1 MPQEYGRLNL
11 FRSEKKCYNGDKM
24 KNKCSRAAFV
34 LMTGLLTAMM
44 FIGCSSG
51 GKLDREPSPVK
62 MTESM
67 QREYN
72 YALTEATKQKLFG
85 NFKQAA
91 ALYMK
96 CVEVNPSSDVA
107 HFQLAGIYMIG
118 RDYNAARKMNLK
130 ATQLAPD
137 NYWYKIQLSQ
147 LYLMAQMP
155 DSAALVYEDI
165 IKRWPDKIEVKYEL
179 CRLYSEIGKT
189 ARALKMLNDIEKE
202 NGISE
207 PVSMLKEQIYARE
220 GKYDMAIDELNALI
234 EVAPEDIR
242 YLGIL
247 AELYT
252 SIERKE
258 DAKATYK
265 RIFEIEPDNG
275 IAQLSMA
282 EFYRLDKDREKQF
295 EYLNT
300 AFRNESLPIDR
311 KMGVLIEFLT
321 DEHQFRESEDE
332 IDSLISLLMQIYPE
346 DYRVKTARAD
356 FLSRQEKYEEALEV
370 YKEVLE
376 VQKGNYFIW
385 EQTIFIENILGNTES
400 VYDRCTEALKFFDDK
415 PFLYLLKG
423 NAAMQ
428 MDKNV
433 EAIESLETGLKFVEN
448 NIPMTVQFYSFIA
461 EAWRNLGQYDKSD
474 KYFEDA
480 LQMEPENAM
489 ILNNYGYYLAL
500 REEKLE
506 LAEKMSR
513 KTIEAEPENA
523 TYLDT
528 YSWILF
534 KSGRIEEARIY
545 MERAISHGGAE
556 DPDILE
562 HYGDILNRLGHTEEA
577 LKYWNEAKDKGGDS
591 EELDRKINE

>member
-1 MPQEYGRLNL
+1 M
-11 FRSEKKCYNGDKM
+11 
-24 KNKCSRAAFV
+24 NKENKRVAIFLITVFLAAMIF
-34 LMTGLLTAMM
+34 A
-44 FIGCSSG
+44 GCSSG
-51 GKLDREPSPVK
+51 KKLDKEPSPVT

-91 ALYMK
+91 ALYLK
-96 CVEVNPSSDVA
+96 CIEVNPGSDVA
-107 HFQLAGIYMIG
+107 YFQLSGIYMIG
-118 RDYNAARKMNLK
+118 RDYNAARQMNLK

-137 NYWYKIQLSQ
+137 NYWYKIQLAQ

-155 DSAALVYEDI
+155 DSASQVYEDI
-165 IKRWPDKIEVKYEL
+165 IKRWPEKIEVKYEL
-179 CRLYSEIGKT
+179 SRIYSETGKT
-189 ARALKMLNDIEKE
+189 AKALKMLNDIEKE

-220 GKYDMAIDELNALI
+220 EKYDLAIAELNALI
-234 EVAPEDIR
+234 EAAPEDIR

-252 SIERKE
+252 SIDRKKE
-258 DAKATYK
+258 ARATYK

-282 EFYRLDKDREKQF
+282 EFYRLDKEGEKQF
-295 EYLNT
+295 EYLNL
-300 AFRNESLPIDR
+300 AFRNENLPMDR

-321 DEHQFRESEDE
+321 DETMFRENEDKV
-332 IDSLISLLMQIYPE
+332 DTLISVLMELYPE

-356 FLSRQEKYEEALEV
+356 FLSRQERYEEALKV
-370 YKEVLE
+370 YSEVLE

-385 EQTIFIENILGNTES
+385 EQTIFIENILGNSES
-400 VYDRCTEALKFFDDK
+400 VYERCNEALMFFMDK

-423 NAAMQ
+423 NAAIQ
-428 MDKNV
+428 MDKNA
-433 EAIESLETGLKFVEN
+433 EAIESLDEGLKYVEN
-448 NIPMTVQFYSFIA
+448 NIPLTVQFYSFIA
-461 EAWRNLGQYDKSD
+461 EAWRNLEQYDKSD
-474 KYFEDA
+474 QYFEDA
-480 LQMEPENAM
+480 LKMEPENVL

-506 LAEKMSR
+506 KAEEMSR

-528 YSWILF
+528 YAWILY
-534 KSGRIEEARIY
+534 KSGRIEEAKTY
-545 MERAISHGGAE
+545 MEKAISHGGAE

-562 HYGDILNRLGHTEEA
+562 HYGDILNRLGQTEEA
-577 LKYWNEAKDKGGDS
+577 VKYWKEAKNKGGDS